1 MNTKMTRAQ
10 VRSLV
15 TEALVSELKSRPE
28 RLTEEEL
35 NELLAGLKGLFGKGA
50 DKVASAATTAKTAAT
65 DAAGRAGKAIGTAA
79 KNVQDTAAKAAGA
92 VKDAYKDAE
101 TAPAIEKVAG
111 ELAKAATELTSKK
124 QYVKGYQV
132 QGDDGS
138 AVDADVMID
147 DTAKELNQTVAQ
159 LRTIAQQKKEG
170 ARQQGTRTA
179 TPPPAPVA
187 ESRIK
192 EAEMVLEIL
201 KRNGL
206 I

>member
-10 VRSLV
+10 VKSLV

-28 RLTEEEL
+28 KLTEEEL
-35 NELLAGLKGLFGKGA
+35 NELLAGIKGLFGASANKA
-50 DKVASAATTAKTAAT
+50 ASAA
-65 DAAGRAGKAIGTAA
+65 TAA
-79 KNVQDTAAKAAGA
+79 KNVATSAAGKAGRAIGAAAKSVQDTATKAAGA
-92 VKDAYKDAE
+92 VKDVYKDAE

-111 ELAKAATELTSKK
+111 SLAKAANELSSKK

-132 QGDDGS
+132 QGDSGS

-147 DTAKELNQTVAQ
+147 DTTKELNQTVAQ
-159 LRTIAQQKKEG
+159 LRMIANQKKEG
-170 ARQQGTRTA
+170 ARQQGLRTA
-179 TPPPAPVA
+179 NPPPAPVT
-187 ESRIK
+187 ESKVK